1 LNKGKGKMGHDEVP
15 PGPLQGRMGTSTRQV
30 SKVDIQ
36 RTSKNGLAASTE
48 FQVQPK
54 VNLSS
59 AIQQAAGTG
68 LPYSLA
74 SLNYQYILHLL
85 ASSRPAYLPFEKELP
100 TYSLAREDNQLSRP
114 PYR

>member
-1 LNKGKGKMGHDEVP
+1 MGHDEVP

-74 SLNYQYILHLL
+74 SLNYQYILH
-85 ASSRPAYLPFEKELP
+85 
-100 TYSLAREDNQLSRP
+100 
-114 PYR
+114 